1 MNKEKIQGLFN
12 DFLAKIEKLENQ
24 KSKYQNWYDYDW
36 KQMLSDDIKAECAE
50 LEYDL
55 ANTIIDI
62 VVFGE
67 K

>member
-1 MNKEKIQGLFN
+1 MDKEKLNKLFN
-12 DFLAKIEKLENQ
+12 DFLAKVDKLENM
-24 KSKYQNWYDYDW
+24 KAKYQHWYDYDW

-55 ANTIIDI
+55 ANTIIDS
-62 VVFGE
+62 VVYGE